1 MGANMKSGTLEM
13 DGPKALPKLCR
24 VSDVAQAC
32 GLSRTTIYKLMKSGD
47 IKATQA
53 RGAWRVDRDSV
64 LSYFGL

>member
-1 MGANMKSGTLEM
+1 MGANRKSGTLEM

-24 VSDVAQAC
+24 VSDVAHAC
-32 GLSRTTIYKLMKSGD
+32 GLSRTTIYKLRKSGD
-47 IKATQA
+47 RKATQA